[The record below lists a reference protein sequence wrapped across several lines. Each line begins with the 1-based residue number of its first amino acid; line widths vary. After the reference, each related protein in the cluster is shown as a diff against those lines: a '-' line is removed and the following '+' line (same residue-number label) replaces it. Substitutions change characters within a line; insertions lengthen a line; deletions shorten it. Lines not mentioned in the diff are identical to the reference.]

1 MIPRR
6 ICLLGSV
13 LLTLLP
19 AFNGWSSTEVST
31 GLTGMTAAMVTAE
44 SLPASI
50 TLSNLNQTYDGEAK
64 LPTVVTQPAGLS
76 IELTF
81 NGESTPPVGAGIYR
95 VVAKVIDPSY
105 VGTASGTFTIS
116 RATPVVSWDEPPAIT
131 YGTPLG
137 SAQLNATAD
146 VPGTV
151 IYDPPAGTVLAAGS
165 HRLLTAVFAPS
176 DTANF
181 NTVSAATTIS
191 VNKALALVTLAGL
204 SQPYDGTPAAVS
216 PRTVPANLKVSVE
229 YDENTAEPVFPGE
242 HRITAIVDDANYVG
256 SAFDAMNITITALV
270 RHAPRLTGGID
281 GSLQI
286 LSPEN
291 VVLRGNAWI
300 SGDLLVP
307 GTPSL
312 ALHGL
317 PMIAGTYDATG
328 VEHPSDYTVS
338 IDGGSV
344 IRYLV
349 RRIDPLTMP
358 VVAPPPLPIGS
369 RDVTVDAANSTV
381 GDFAT
386 IRDLTLDNAS
396 TELAVPAGSYGVL
409 TARGGGGF
417 VFGRAGAIQADVY
430 HVQRLMLTANSHL
443 RIAGPVMLVLANGMT
458 VSGVL
463 GDVDHPEWLT
473 LAFAAGDVNLLPD
486 SRLYGSVVAPDGDV
500 IIESGA
506 AIIGEVVSDRLT
518 IRQDAVL
525 AEPRR

>member
-1 MIPRR
+1 MISRR
-6 ICLLGSV
+6 ISLLGSV
-13 LLTLLP
+13 LLMLLP
-19 AFNGWSSTEVST
+19 A
-31 GLTGMTAAMVTAE
+31 LTGWCSSETPNDSSGMFSAVT
-44 SLPASI
+44 SVVPLPAAI
-50 TLSNLNQTYDGEAK
+50 TLSNLSQTYDGSAK
-64 LPTVVTQPAGLS
+64 LPTVATQPTGLTV
-76 IELTF
+76 ELTF
-81 NGESTPPVGAGIYR
+81 NGETTPPVGAGVYR
-95 VVAKVIDPSY
+95 VLAKVIDPSY
-105 VGTASGTFTIS
+105 AASASANLTIN
-116 RATPVVSWDEPPAIT
+116 RATPVLSWSEPAAIT

-137 SAQLNATAD
+137 AAQLSATAD
-146 VPGTV
+146 LPGIVT
-151 IYDPPAGTVLAAGS
+151 YDPPAGTLLSAGS
-165 HRLLTAVFAPS
+165 HQLLTAVFTPS

-181 NTVSAATTIS
+181 NTVSATTSVS

-204 SQPYDGTPAAVS
+204 SQAYDGTPAAVA
-216 PRTVPANLKVSVE
+216 PHTVPANLKVSVE
-229 YDENTAEPVFPGE
+229 YDESAAEPVFPGE

-317 PMIAGTYDATG
+317 PMIAGTYDAG
-328 VEHPSDYTVS
+328 GLEQPSNYSVS

-349 RRIDPLTMP
+349 RRIDPLVMP
-358 VVAPPPLPIGS
+358 IIAPPPLPTGT
-369 RDVTVDAANSTV
+369 RDVTVDGANPAAS
-381 GDFAT
+381 DFAT
-386 IRDLTLDNAS
+386 IRDLTLDNAA

-417 VFGRAGAIQADVY
+417 VFGHAGATQADVY
-430 HVQRLMLTANSHL
+430 HIQRLMLTANSHL

-463 GDVDHPEWLT
+463 GDADHPEWLT
-473 LAFAAGDVNLLPD
+473 LAFAAGGVTLLPD
-486 SRLYGSVVAPDGDV
+486 SRLYGSVVAPDGEV
-500 IIESGA
+500 SIESGA

-518 IRQDAVL
+518 VRSDAVL
-525 AEPRR
+525 AQPR

>member
-1 MIPRR
+1 MTPRR
-6 ICLLGSV
+6 ISFLGSV

-19 AFNGWSSTEVST
+19 ALAWGASAELPSPSSGLLAAVS
-31 GLTGMTAAMVTAE
+31 AAEA
-44 SLPASI
+44 LPASI
-50 TLSNLNQTYDGEAK
+50 ILSNLTQTYDGSAK
-64 LPTVVTQPAGLS
+64 LPTVVTQPAGLTVV
-76 IELTF
+76 LTF
-81 NGESTPPVGAGIYR
+81 NGETTPPVGAGMYR
-95 VVAKVIDPSY
+95 VSAKVVDPSFA
-105 VGTASGTFTIS
+105 GSASATLTIS
-116 RATPVVSWDEPPAIT
+116 RATPVVSWDEPTSIT
-131 YGTPLG
+131 YGVPLG
-137 SAQLNATAD
+137 LAQLNATAD

-151 IYDPPAGTVLAAGS
+151 TYDPAVGTLLPAGR
-165 HRLLTAVFAPS
+165 HQLLTAVFTPS

-181 NTVSAATTIS
+181 NTVSAATSIS

-204 SQPYDGTPAAVS
+204 SQPYDGTPAAVV
-216 PRTVPANLKVSVE
+216 PHTVPANLKVSLE
-229 YDENTAEPVFPGE
+229 YDESAVEPVFPGE

-270 RHAPRLTGGID
+270 RHAPRLIGGID
-281 GSLQI
+281 GSLQV

-317 PMIAGTYDATG
+317 PMIAGTYDAAG
-328 VEHPSDYTVS
+328 LEQPSNYTVS

-358 VVAPPPLPIGS
+358 VIAPPPLPSGS
-369 RDVTVDAANSTV
+369 RDVTVDTANTAV
-381 GDFAT
+381 GDFTT
-386 IRDLTLDNAS
+386 IRDLTLDNAA

-409 TARGGGGF
+409 TSRGDGGF
-417 VFGRAGAIQADVY
+417 VFGRAGATQTEVY
-430 HVQRLMLTANSHL
+430 HVQRLMLTANSRL

-473 LAFAAGDVNLLPD
+473 LALAAGGVTLLPD
-486 SRLYGSVVAPDGDV
+486 SRLYGGVIAPDGEV
-500 IIESGA
+500 VVETGA
-506 AIIGEVVSDRLT
+506 AIVGEVVSDRLT